1 MLTEFESLLQR
12 KIGLDPASIGTAA
25 IARAVQVRLAA

>member
-1 MLTEFESLLQR
+1 VTMLTEIESLLQR

-25 IARAVQVRLAA
+25 IER